1 MAASFPVWVNLP
13 LLETASQAKDKI
25 NDPRCS
31 SQFIKIHKKEFCKTF
46 CRLAGYSLNASL
58 TCLILTLYQVISC
71 LQLYFTL
78 IEVFTYRECIWAN
91 RMIDTKLIDR
101 KTLILSNLQHSN
113 CFYSIYNEQMSTKH
127 TCTVTLM
134 GRKYWTLPQ
143 IILINNGDYKCAQ

>member
-78 IEVFTYRECIWAN
+78 MEVFTYRECIWAN

-113 CFYSIYNEQMSTKH
+113 CFYSIYNEQMNTKH

-143 IILINNGDYKCAQ
+143 IILINNAWGL

>member
-46 CRLAGYSLNASL
+46 CRLAWYSLNASL

-78 IEVFTYRECIWAN
+78 MEVFTYRECIWAN

-101 KTLILSNLQHSN
+101 KTLILSNLYWNSTLIVFTQLN
-113 CFYSIYNEQMSTKH
+113 TKH